1 MTGQSASSMTI
12 LKKILPDSVPKKPNG
27 VGILTASM

>member
-1 MTGQSASSMTI
+1 MII

-27 VGILTASM
+27 VGILTASI